1 MKAKRWI
8 MAMSLLTM
16 STALSAQSEL
26 KANANGG
33 VAYQMNIELKNGETV
48 VYPMSNVQEVIYDNR
63 QTIVNLHG
71 RQTYTSVV
79 YKNADIKAVTW
90 CEQNA
95 SQQSPSVSC
104 DVVSPR
110 HHPAS
115 MTSSVARD
123 VVSPRHHPVSMTPE
137 ENTKD

>member
-8 MAMSLLTM
+8 IAMSLLTM

-71 RQTYTSVV
+71 RQTYISVV

-95 SQQSPSVSC
+95 SHQS
-104 DVVSPR
+104 
-110 HHPAS
+110 
-115 MTSSVARD
+115 SSVARD
-123 VVSPRHHPVSMTPE
+123 VAKPRHHPVSITPE